1 MGNPE
6 QAVSLHLAH
15 SGSQSQQGIWF
26 ILPAHGACHII
37 KINIYMIHISEKAMF
52 LKTGV
57 YLSIY
62 LSIYIC
68 IYIYIYIYVYMYLT
82 NKKA

>member
-26 ILPAHGACHII
+26 ILPTHGACHII
-37 KINIYMIHISEKAMF
+37 NIHIYMIHISEKAMF

-57 YLSIY
+57 SIYLPIYLSIY
-62 LSIYIC
+62 LSIYI
-68 IYIYIYIYVYMYLT
+68 YIYICIYVF
-82 NKKA
+82 NK